1 MILYNITFNVE
12 LEVEQSWLAHMRES
26 YIPEVMRTGLFTES
40 RMFRLLQ
47 EPEND
52 GCTYA
57 VQFSA
62 DTLGHVEHYLNVHA
76 PGISGRLMA
85 LFRHKHVAFM
95 TLLESVN

>member
-12 LEVEQSWLAHMRES
+12 RDAEQRWLAHMRES
-26 YIPEVMRTGLFTES
+26 YIPEVMETGFFTES
-40 RMFRLLQ
+40 HIYRLLQ

-62 DTLGHVEHYLNVHA
+62 DSLGDVEYYLSRHA
-76 PGISGRLMA
+76 PGISDRLMA

-95 TLLESVN
+95 TLLESVD